1 MITKHSGVRSRFD
14 KTADTTAVTPHCQ
27 KKFEPVIT
35 VRFGVPSAGSASKVS
50 TLLKRYRHELGLL
63 LTIFVCMV
71 ITTLADK
78 DHNYWNDPG
87 SCAVQIIRQTSMLG
101 IFSLGAAIV
110 IIAGGIDLSAGA
122 VIAFGGST
130 CVMLML
136 VLDRAHMEAQTQVH
150 FWVIPAAILGTLFVG
165 FLIGSLHVWLITVI
179 GLPPFVATLA
189 TLVGLR
195 SLAWSLVSYVNQTN
209 PMISFSD
216 SRFRYLA
223 QSVWIPAVLFIV
235 LAIGAWVLLNCT
247 VTGRHLYA
255 VGGNEQAAR
264 LSGIR
269 TERIKW
275 LAYCLSAMLSSLAG
289 IFYVADLSSVDP
301 GSLGKGYELNAIASS
316 VVGGCSLQGGTGSVP
331 GAALG
336 ALFMQVV
343 LDGIGKVI
351 KVNSSMFEGMV
362 VGLVLVTAVALNRP
376 RTSAGRRKLFPGLLG
391 LVNLFNL
398 VLLAGAL
405 AALMGP
411 SFLGT
416 WGNKIGPNALGWIGA
431 VCSLIILSMIR
442 LLETREQTQK

>member
-1 MITKHSGVRSRFD
+1 
-14 KTADTTAVTPHCQ
+14 
-27 KKFEPVIT
+27 
-35 VRFGVPSAGSASKVS
+35 
-50 TLLKRYRHELGLL
+50 LLKRYRHELGLL
-63 LTIFVCMV
+63 LTIFICMV
-71 ITTLADK
+71 ITAIADR

-87 SCAVQIIRQTSMLG
+87 ACAVQIIRQTSMLG
-101 IFSLGAAIV
+101 IFALGAAVV

-136 VLDRAHMEAQTQVH
+136 VLDRVHMEAQTQVH
-150 FWVIPAAILGTLFVG
+150 FWVLPVAILGTLFVG
-165 FLIGSLHVWLITVI
+165 FLVGSLHVWLITVI

-195 SLAWSLVSYVNQTN
+195 SLAWSLVSYVNKTN

-223 QSVWIPAVLFIV
+223 QSVWIPAVVFLV
-235 LAIGAWVLLNCT
+235 LAVGMWVLLNCT

-289 IFYVADLSSVDP
+289 VFYVSDLSSVDP
-301 GSLGKGYELNAIASS
+301 NSLGKGYELNAIAAS

-376 RTSAGRRKLFPGLLG
+376 RTVGGRQKLFPGALG

-398 VLLAGAL
+398 VCLSGIL
-405 AALMGP
+405 AAVMGP
-411 SFLGT
+411 SFMGSLGD
-416 WGNKIGPNALGWIGA
+416 NLGPNGLGWLGA
-431 VCSLIILSMIR
+431 VIALIVLSMVR
-442 LLETREQTQK
+442 MAESSEKKSAKV

>member
-1 MITKHSGVRSRFD
+1 V
-14 KTADTTAVTPHCQ
+14 
-27 KKFEPVIT
+27 
-35 VRFGVPSAGSASKVS
+35 AGFFSKAS

-71 ITTLADK
+71 ITTIADK
-78 DHNYWNDPG
+78 DHNYWNNPG
-87 SCAVQIIRQTSMLG
+87 DCAVQIIRQTSMLG
-101 IFSLGAAIV
+101 IFALGAAIV

-122 VIAFGGST
+122 VIAFGGSICT
-130 CVMLML
+130 VLML
-136 VLDRAHMEAQTQVH
+136 ILDRAHMESQTQVH
-150 FWVIPAAILGTLFVG
+150 FWVLPVAIIGTLLVG

-195 SLAWSLVSYVNQTN
+195 SLAWSLVSYVNKNN

-223 QSVWIPAVLFIV
+223 QSVWIPAVVFLV
-235 LAIGAWVLLNCT
+235 LAFGAWVLLNCT

-269 TERIKW
+269 TDRIKW

-289 IFYVADLSSVDP
+289 VFYVADLSSVDP
-301 GSLGKGYELNAIASS
+301 NSLGKGYELNAIAAS

-336 ALFMQVV
+336 ALFMQIV

-351 KVNSSMFEGMV
+351 KVNASMFEGMV

-376 RTSAGRRKLFPGLLG
+376 RTGAARTKFFPGLLG
-391 LVNLFNL
+391 LVNILNL

-405 AALMGP
+405 SALMGP
-411 SFLGT
+411 SFLGKWST
-416 WGNKIGPNALGWIGA
+416 NIGPNALGWVGGVTA
-431 VCSLIILSMIR
+431 LIVLTMVRLADARERKLSAP
-442 LLETREQTQK
+442 TSNTTA

>member
-1 MITKHSGVRSRFD
+1 
-14 KTADTTAVTPHCQ
+14 
-27 KKFEPVIT
+27 
-35 VRFGVPSAGSASKVS
+35 
-50 TLLKRYRHELGLL
+50 
-63 LTIFVCMV
+63 MV
-71 ITTLADK
+71 ITTIADK
-78 DHNYWNDPG
+78 EHNYWGNPSG
-87 SCAVQIIRQTSMLG
+87 CAVQIIRQTSMLG

-122 VIAFGGST
+122 VIAFGGSI

-136 VLDRAHMEAQTQVH
+136 ILDRAHMEAQTQVH
-150 FWVIPAAILGTLFVG
+150 FWVLPVAILGTLVVG

-195 SLAWSLVSYVNQTN
+195 SLAWSLVSNVNNNN

-223 QSVWIPAVLFIV
+223 QSVWIPAVVFIL
-235 LAIGAWVLLNCT
+235 LAVGTWVLLNCT

-255 VGGNEQAAR
+255 VGGNEQAAH

-269 TERIKW
+269 TDRIKW
-275 LAYCLSAMLSSLAG
+275 LAYCLSAMFSSLAG
-289 IFYVADLSSVDP
+289 VFYVADLSSVDP
-301 GSLGKGYELNAIASS
+301 GSLGKGYELNAIAAS

-336 ALFMQVV
+336 ALFLQVV

-351 KVNSSMFEGMV
+351 KVNSAMFEGMV

-376 RTSAGRRKLFPGLLG
+376 RTGGARRKLFPGVLG
-391 LVNLFNL
+391 LVNILNL

-405 AALMGP
+405 AAVMGP
-411 SFLGT
+411 NFLGK
-416 WGNKIGPNALGWIGA
+416 GNDRFGANALGWIGGIGA
-431 VCSLIILSMIR
+431 LIVLSMVR
-442 LLETREQTQK
+442 MAESRERKPAA

>member
-1 MITKHSGVRSRFD
+1 M
-14 KTADTTAVTPHCQ
+14 
-27 KKFEPVIT
+27 
-35 VRFGVPSAGSASKVS
+35 
-50 TLLKRYRHELGLL
+50 LKRYRHELGLL
-63 LTIFVCMV
+63 LTIFICMV
-71 ITTLADK
+71 ITTVADK
-78 DHNYWNDPG
+78 DHNYWRDPG

-101 IFSLGAAIV
+101 IFALGAAIV

-122 VIAFGGST
+122 VIAFGGSS

-136 VLDRAHMEAQTQVH
+136 ILDRAHMEAQTQVH
-150 FWVIPAAILGTLFVG
+150 FWILPVAIGGALLVG

-195 SLAWSLVSYVNQTN
+195 SLAWSLVSYVNRSN

-216 SRFRYLA
+216 SRLRYLA
-223 QSVWIPAVLFIV
+223 QSVWIPAVTFVV
-235 LAIGAWVLLNCT
+235 LAGAAWVLLNCT
-247 VTGRHLYA
+247 VTGRHRYA

-275 LAYCLSAMLSSLAG
+275 LAYSLSAMLSSLAG
-289 IFYVADLSSVDP
+289 VFYVADLSSVDP
-301 GSLGKGYELNAIASS
+301 GSLGKGYELNAIAAS

-376 RTSAGRRKLFPGLLG
+376 RTSQNRARLFPGMLG
-391 LVNLFNL
+391 LVNILNL
-398 VLLAGAL
+398 VLLAGAI
-405 AALMGP
+405 AAVMGP
-411 SFLGT
+411 NFLGA
-416 WGNKIGPNALGWIGA
+416 WGDRIGSNGLGWMGA
-431 VCSLIILSMIR
+431 VVTLIVLSLVRINES
-442 LLETREQTQK
+442 RERVIK

>member
-1 MITKHSGVRSRFD
+1 M
-14 KTADTTAVTPHCQ
+14 
-27 KKFEPVIT
+27 
-35 VRFGVPSAGSASKVS
+35 
-50 TLLKRYRHELGLL
+50 LKRYRHELGLL
-63 LTIFVCMV
+63 LTIFICMV
-71 ITTLADK
+71 ITAIADR

-87 SCAVQIIRQTSMLG
+87 ACAVQIIRQTSMLG
-101 IFSLGAAIV
+101 IFALGAAVV

-136 VLDRAHMEAQTQVH
+136 VLDRVHMEAQTQVH
-150 FWVIPAAILGTLFVG
+150 FWVLPVAILGTLFVG
-165 FLIGSLHVWLITVI
+165 FLVGSLHVWLITVI

-195 SLAWSLVSYVNQTN
+195 SLAWSLVSYVNKTN

-223 QSVWIPAVLFIV
+223 QSVWIPAVVFLV
-235 LAIGAWVLLNCT
+235 LAVGMWVLLNCT

-289 IFYVADLSSVDP
+289 VFYVSDLSSVDP
-301 GSLGKGYELNAIASS
+301 NSLGKGYELNAIAAS

-376 RTSAGRRKLFPGLLG
+376 RTVGGRQKLFPGALG

-398 VLLAGAL
+398 VCLSGIL
-405 AALMGP
+405 AAVMGP
-411 SFLGT
+411 SFMGSLGD
-416 WGNKIGPNALGWIGA
+416 NLGPNGLGWLGA
-431 VCSLIILSMIR
+431 VIALIVLSMVR
-442 LLETREQTQK
+442 MAESSEKKSAKV

>member
-1 MITKHSGVRSRFD
+1 M
-14 KTADTTAVTPHCQ
+14 
-27 KKFEPVIT
+27 
-35 VRFGVPSAGSASKVS
+35 
-50 TLLKRYRHELGLL
+50 LKRYRHELGLL

-71 ITTLADK
+71 ITTIADK
-78 DHNYWNDPG
+78 EHNYWRNPSD
-87 SCAVQIIRQTSMLG
+87 CAVQIIRQTSMLG
-101 IFSLGAAIV
+101 IFALGAAIV

-122 VIAFGGST
+122 VIAFGGSI
-130 CVMLML
+130 CVMLMMI
-136 VLDRAHMEAQTQVH
+136 LDRAHMEAQAPVH
-150 FWVIPAAILGTLFVG
+150 FWVLPVAIIGTLFVG

-195 SLAWSLVSYVNQTN
+195 SLAWSLVSYVNKTN

-223 QSVWIPAVLFIV
+223 QSVWIPAVVFILLSV
-235 LAIGAWVLLNCT
+235 GAWVLLNCT

-269 TERIKW
+269 TDRIKW

-289 IFYVADLSSVDP
+289 VFYVADLSSVDP
-301 GSLGKGYELNAIASS
+301 GSLGKGYELNAIAAS

-336 ALFMQVV
+336 ALFMQIV

-351 KVNSSMFEGMV
+351 KVNSAMFEGMV

-376 RTSAGRRKLFPGLLG
+376 RSGVARRKLFPGFLG
-391 LVNLFNL
+391 LVNILNL

-405 AALMGP
+405 AAVMGP
-411 SFLGT
+411 NFLGS
-416 WGNKIGPNALGWIGA
+416 WSSRVGPNALGWMGGVSA
-431 VCSLIILSMIR
+431 LIVLSMVR
-442 LLETREQTQK
+442 AAESRERKLST

>member
-1 MITKHSGVRSRFD
+1 MTSTSPEHASSARSN
-14 KTADTTAVTPHCQ
+14 
-27 KKFEPVIT
+27 
-35 VRFGVPSAGSASKVS
+35 

-71 ITTLADK
+71 ITTIADK
-78 DHNYWNDPG
+78 DHNYWNNPT

-101 IFSLGAAIV
+101 IFALGAAIV

-136 VLDRAHMEAQTQVH
+136 VLDRAHMEAQTQVQ
-150 FWVIPAAILGTLFVG
+150 FWVLPVAILGSLFVG
-165 FLIGSLHVWLITVI
+165 FLVGSLHVWLITVI

-195 SLAWSLVSYVNQTN
+195 SLAWSLVSYVNKTN

-216 SRFRYLA
+216 PRFRYLA
-223 QSVWIPAVLFIV
+223 QSVWIPAVVFIL
-235 LAIGAWVLLNCT
+235 LAVGAWVLLNCT

-269 TERIKW
+269 TDNIKW

-289 IFYVADLSSVDP
+289 VFYVADLSSVDP
-301 GSLGKGYELNAIASS
+301 GSLGKGYELNAIAAS

-351 KVNSSMFEGMV
+351 KVNASMFEGMV

-376 RTSAGRRKLFPGLLG
+376 RTGVARRKLFPGMLG
-391 LVNLFNL
+391 LVNIVNL

-411 SFLGT
+411 SFLGASST
-416 WGNKIGPNALGWIGA
+416 KIGPNTLGWIGGIGA
-431 VCSLIILSMIR
+431 LIVLSMVR
-442 LLETREQTQK
+442 MAESRERKLAA